1 MALATT
7 ASQTTLTFSA
17 DATVEFKTTRVSPEP
32 ASPEPGSPLRTPMPG
47 RSKEFFATPQQ
58 SRQRDDDLISMSPI
72 TPGYGLDPTPRP
84 PSKTRFAA
92 ALDATE
98 EAPVATTE
106 RESSEAAAEPARL
119 ARDALAAQG
128 ADGRR
133 RGAGGA
139 AAASLKTLAAAAA
152 RGAVALLPAP
162 RLRVPR
168 AARVGLGLELRHDVR
183 RDGAGLDAHAR
194 VADAHELDVALP
206 PPRPG
211 DPVEP
216 LR

>member
-58 SRQRDDDLISMSPI
+58 SRQRDDDLVSMSPI

-98 EAPVATTE
+98 GPVATPQAQRPPPSPLDSLYSLGSLLQE
-106 RESSEAAAEPARL
+106 QGRL
-119 ARDALAAQG
+119 G
-128 ADGRR
+128 
-133 RGAGGA
+133 
-139 AAASLKTLAAAAA
+139 
-152 RGAVALLPAP
+152 
-162 RLRVPR
+162 
-168 AARVGLGLELRHDVR
+168 E
-183 RDGAGLDAHAR
+183 
-194 VADAHELDVALP
+194 ALP
-206 PPRPG
+206 LFREELEAG
-211 DPVEP
+211 RGGHEETQSSARN
-216 LR
+216 LASRC

>member
-58 SRQRDDDLISMSPI
+58 SRQRDDDLVSMSPI

-92 ALDATE
+92 ALAVTLGRSWMKLVSSSRFCSSSRR
-98 EAPVATTE
+98 PRKGLTTMI
-106 RESSEAAAEPARL
+106 S
-119 ARDALAAQG
+119 AL
-128 ADGRR
+128 D
-133 RGAGGA
+133 
-139 AAASLKTLAAAAA
+139 SM
-152 RGAVALLPAP
+152 
-162 RLRVPR
+162 
-168 AARVGLGLELRHDVR
+168 
-183 RDGAGLDAHAR
+183 
-194 VADAHELDVALP
+194 
-206 PPRPG
+206 
-211 DPVEP
+211 
-216 LR
+216 